1 MSTFVKVS
9 KKTVSEAPLKEAII
23 LDRLVG
29 TIINNIN
36 PAKNQLD
43 KHRELQESEP
53 NNWCLTT
60 KEIEEIVGKN
70 IEKRKVKTIA
80 LSVVGSLLLGKN
92 QAIQIYSRLRN

>member
-36 PAKNQLD
+36 PAKNPLD
-43 KHRELQESEP
+43 KHRELQESEQ
-53 NNWCLTT
+53 NNWCLST
-60 KEIEEIVGKN
+60 KEIVGKN
-70 IEKRKVKTIA
+70 LEKRKVKTIA

>member
-1 MSTFVKVS
+1 MVDYYRTTGNYNIPGLAADIENAKEKIHQVKMSTFVKVS

-43 KHRELQESEP
+43 KHRELQESEQ
-53 NNWCLTT
+53 NN
-60 KEIEEIVGKN
+60 
-70 IEKRKVKTIA
+70 
-80 LSVVGSLLLGKN
+80 
-92 QAIQIYSRLRN
+92 

>member
-1 MSTFVKVS
+1 MFNDSFSVYDDNNKAFATPEQLAQLDEYTTIKCPLLLRYP

-43 KHRELQESEP
+43 KHRELQESEQ
-53 NNWCLTT
+53 NN
-60 KEIEEIVGKN
+60 
-70 IEKRKVKTIA
+70 
-80 LSVVGSLLLGKN
+80 
-92 QAIQIYSRLRN
+92 

>member
-9 KKTVSEAPLKEAII
+9 NKTVSEAPLKEAII

-43 KHRELQESEP
+43 KHRELQESEQ
-53 NNWCLTT
+53 NN
-60 KEIEEIVGKN
+60 
-70 IEKRKVKTIA
+70 
-80 LSVVGSLLLGKN
+80 
-92 QAIQIYSRLRN
+92 